1 MENEKSYP
9 HLFYGY
15 VVAAA
20 GFTTWFVG
28 WGAYAL
34 CFGVFFKPLLAEF
47 HWTRAEIS
55 MVYSISLFIQATLGI
70 TTGWLTDRLGP
81 RIVVTVFG
89 SFLGW
94 SFLLTS
100 QISNLWQFILSYA
113 VVGGIGASILNIPIM
128 ATVTRWFVIR
138 RGLMTGI
145 VQAGAGI
152 GGFFLAPFSGWLI
165 INYGWRTAAIIMG
178 CFTATLMVLAGLF
191 LIRDPGDIGQSPDGF
206 MTDTSSQRPLRNNTA
221 HFSSP
226 PLRTYLR
233 TAPFWMLTGIFAS
246 FGYIRSTLTAHT
258 AAHVQDFGHSLADG
272 ANVLALIS
280 MASVIG
286 RIGMGRLAD
295 IIGNR
300 RTLIISYTVLTL
312 VIVWLMTS
320 ANLWQFYA
328 FGMIYGFGWGALAVL
343 RFAVTAQVFGL
354 ASVGFIMGIL
364 GFSESVAA
372 TFSSYFGGLMFD
384 LSGDYTTAFGI
395 CLAVSCLGLFLSWR
409 LK

>member
-1 MENEKSYP
+1 
-9 HLFYGY
+9 
-15 VVAAA
+15 
-20 GFTTWFVG
+20 
-28 WGAYAL
+28 
-34 CFGVFFKPLLAEF
+34 
-47 HWTRAEIS
+47 
-55 MVYSISLFIQATLGI
+55 
-70 TTGWLTDRLGP
+70 
-81 RIVVTVFG
+81 
-89 SFLGW
+89 
-94 SFLLTS
+94 
-100 QISNLWQFILSYA
+100 
-113 VVGGIGASILNIPIM
+113 VGGIGASILNIPIM
-128 ATVTRWFVIR
+128 ATITRWFVIR

-165 INYGWRTAAIIMG
+165 LNYGWRTAAVIMG

-191 LIRDPGDIGQSPDGF
+191 LIRDPGDIGQSPDGVL
-206 MTDTSSQRPLRNNTA
+206 TDTPRKRPSRNNTA
-221 HFSSP
+221 HSSTP

-246 FGYIRSTLTAHT
+246 FGYIRSTFTART
-258 AAHVQDFGHSLADG
+258 AAHVQDFGYSLSDG

-280 MASVIG
+280 MGSVIG

-295 IIGNR
+295 MIGSR
-300 RTLIISYTVLTL
+300 RTLIISYAVLAL

-320 ANLWQFYA
+320 ADLWQFYG

-343 RFAVTAQVFGL
+343 RFAITAQVFGL
-354 ASVGFIMGIL
+354 ASVGFMMGIL

-372 TFSSYFGGLMFD
+372 TFSSKFGGFIFD
-384 LSGDYTTAFGI
+384 LSGDYTTAFGM